1 MKSLSKLLLIVGVLA
16 LATAAC
22 SSGGTGG
29 AATQEAS
36 ALQVGDPAPDFD
48 LPTADGGHVRLSDFR
63 GEKPALLFFSMG
75 PG

>member
-1 MKSLSKLLLIVGVLA
+1 MKSLSKLFLIIGMLA
-16 LATAAC
+16 LATAGC
-22 SSGGTGG
+22 SSSGSGD

-48 LPTADGGHVRLSDFR
+48 LPAADGGHVRLSDFR